1 MIRTTPAI
9 PFFARYSGRAWAD
22 LRLWFAT
29 NTRAPVDKNVA
40 SLDNLIKRICIIG
53 CGSIGSLYAAH
64 LAKVA
69 EVWAFVRRPEHAD
82 ALNKHGLRVSG
93 THEFHVK
100 LSASHDPSKLP
111 QFDLGIVASKATQ
124 TAEAVRPVA
133 HLFKN
138 GAILSSQ
145 NGLGG
150 EEIIADLTKASVIRA
165 TTFMSGTRHSDTHV
179 QYELY
184 TATWMGPFEPRHT
197 PFSFVKEA
205 ADLIIAGGLK
215 AEALHDARP
224 AQWSKLIFNASVNA
238 VSALTGLPH
247 SPHFADESRPSS
259 LGHLLHKLIDEGKR
273 VAQEAGVQ
281 LHEDPWEMNKIGA
294 MTNHPPSMLY
304 DVRHELPTEVDF
316 LSGAIACEARRSG
329 IPAPLHTAVYQLIK
343 GKEASWNYRN
353 ENKHAVVENGVAH

>member
-1 MIRTTPAI
+1 MKRT
-9 PFFARYSGRAWAD
+9 
-22 LRLWFAT
+22 
-29 NTRAPVDKNVA
+29 
-40 SLDNLIKRICIIG
+40 CIVG
-53 CGSIGSLYAAH
+53 CGAIGSLYAAH
-64 LAKVA
+64 LARVA
-69 EVWAFVRRPEHAD
+69 EVWAFVRREDHAL
-82 ALNKHGLRVSG
+82 ALNRDGLRVSG
-93 THEFHVK
+93 KHEFHVSLK
-100 LSASHDPSKLP
+100 ATWRAAEVPDCDFAIVATKARQVEESFAPVGHHFDQGVVLSA
-111 QFDLGIVASKATQ
+111 
-124 TAEAVRPVA
+124 
-133 HLFKN
+133 
-138 GAILSSQ
+138 Q
-145 NGLGG
+145 NGLGS
-150 EEIIADLTKASVIRA
+150 EEIIAEYTRGQIIRG

-179 QYELY
+179 QYELD

-205 ADLIIAGGLK
+205 ADLIVAGGLK
-215 AEALHDARP
+215 AEALPDARP

-273 VAQEAGVQ
+273 VAKEAGVE